1 MKEHYIYQ
9 HRDAEGRVFYV
20 GCATTNPE
28 KRGIRAKLQRAYST
42 FGHTDAW
49 HAAASGGYAIEV
61 PDERYSV
68 RAEAFAKECEL
79 IATHRAAGEPLVNM
93 SDGGA
98 GNVGIKDRPETRLK
112 KSVSKIGT
120 LNPMHGKTGAA
131 HPMSRKVRDCSSGEI
146 YDSVLIA
153 AESQGHK
160 MKTLYNWLSG
170 HRPNPTTLEFT

>member
-1 MKEHYIYQ
+1 MKEHYVYQ
-9 HRDAEGRVFYV
+9 HRDLDSHVFYV

-42 FGHTDAW
+42 SGHSKAWQDA
-49 HAAASGGYAIEV
+49 AINGYVVEV
-61 PDERYSV
+61 LAERYMD
-68 RAEAFAKECEL
+68 RNEAFEKEREL
-79 IATHRAAGEPLVNM
+79 IAMYRLSGYPLVNM

-98 GNVGIKDRPETRLK
+98 GNVGLKDKPETRRK
-112 KSVSKIGT
+112 KSVTKIGA

-131 HPMSRKVRDCSSGEI
+131 HPTSRKVHDKISGAT

-153 AESQGHK
+153 STTHGHK

-170 HRPNPTTLEFT
+170 HRPNPTTLEFA